1 MKTQVI
7 LVWVQRTNHRIEKG
21 FYPYFG
27 LGDIIHGT
35 IYMYQLSKLLDFV
48 LWVDMSRHPLRHYL
62 NPTSHPFSAFVA
74 AHQEIPYMTDAPT
87 YIGQRK
93 SKIMCLFSNKYGNPT
108 LTPDCKEFIQKLLTP
123 NPIFAQKLDLKPYNV
138 LHFRLGDDALKS
150 TQIQFRFSKM
160 DPTASTFGEL
170 LYKIKKNANADTV
183 LLSDNQAFKDFV
195 AKKHGVRMFPTN
207 IQHAGLSEDI
217 GDTLFEFLLM
227 TRAAAIKTYTV
238 YTWVSGFAKIAHCVY
253 DVPLQSM

>member
-7 LVWVQRTNHRIEKG
+7 LVWIQRTTCKVEKG
-21 FYPYFG
+21 LYPYFG
-27 LGDIIHGT
+27 LGDIIQGT
-35 IYMYQLSKLLDFV
+35 IHLYQLSKLLDFV

-62 NPTSHPFSAFVA
+62 KPTSHPFAAFAA
-74 AHQEIPYMTDAPT
+74 AHKEIPYIADASD
-87 YIGQRK
+87 YISKRK
-93 SKIMCLFSNKYGNPT
+93 SKIMCLFSNKYGTPS
-108 LTPDCKEFIQKLLTP
+108 LTPDCKEFIRNLLTP
-123 NPIFAQKLDLKPYNV
+123 NPVFAQKLDLKPFHV

-150 TQIQFRFSKM
+150 TQIQFRFSRLN
-160 DPTASTFGEL
+160 PTASTFGEL
-170 LYKIKKNANADTV
+170 FYKVKKYADDDTV

-227 TRAAAIKTYTV
+227 TRAVTIKTFTV

-253 DVPLQSM
+253 DVPLQSI